1 MHILNTL
8 SGKYSKYL
16 LLSFI
21 INTILFS
28 ALYSQD
34 RNGFTLN
41 GFVSGLDSGKMYLN
55 YFNGNKKITDS
66 AVIRKGE
73 FIFKGLLDEP
83 VKAQLSDNKK
93 LMRDD
98 YRNYLSDFYIEPAE
112 MTITLV
118 NNHFANSKLKGS
130 KTNDDYKRYYNE
142 LNPVLSSIERLKNE
156 IRLGGK
162 QNITLTDSLVFYKKK
177 SKEISSNFIL
187 NHKHSLIA
195 QKAIMELSVNEE
207 IGPDSCLSMLN
218 SLSRSI
224 QHYTTIQKAKA
235 AYVAEISSVPGR
247 NAQDFTRK
255 DVNGKNIR
263 LSSFKGKYVLLDF
276 WASWCIP
283 CRESTPHIKELFAKY
298 NSKGLEVMAVSCDS
312 KYDAWLN
319 AIRADS
325 IERFINILS
334 FTDTDMNFL
343 KTHDKMGDASFEGEL
358 RKQFNLMPIPVEILI
373 DRQGVII
380 GRYGA
385 TEKQA
390 LNMLDIKLTEIFDG
404 INKL

>member
-1 MHILNTL
+1 MQILNTL

-16 LLSFI
+16 LRSLT

-28 ALYSQD
+28 TLYSQD

-41 GFVSGLDSGKMYLN
+41 GLVSGLDSGKMYLS
-55 YFNGNKKITDS
+55 YFNATKKITDS
-66 AVIRKGE
+66 AIINKGE
-73 FIFKGLLDEP
+73 FFFKGLIDEP

-130 KTNDDYKRYYNE
+130 KTDEEYKLFYNE
-142 LNPVLSSIERLKNE
+142 LNPVLSSIQRLKNE
-156 IRLGGK
+156 IRLESK
-162 QNITLTDSLVFYKKK
+162 PNMILTDSLVFYKKK

-187 NHKHSLIA
+187 DHKHSLIA

-207 IGPDSCLSMLN
+207 IGPDSSLSMLN

-224 QHYTTIQKAKA
+224 QHYPTFQKAKA
-235 AYVAEISSVPGR
+235 AYIAEINSAPGHK
-247 NAQDFTRK
+247 AEDFKRK

-263 LSSFKGKYVLLDF
+263 LSSFKGKYILLDF

-283 CRESTPHIKELFAKY
+283 CREATPHIKELFKKY
-298 NSKGLEVMAVSCDS
+298 NSKGLEVIAISCDA
-312 KYDAWLN
+312 KYDDWLN
-319 AIRADS
+319 AIRADRL
-325 IERFINILS
+325 EKFINILS
-334 FTDTDMNFL
+334 FTENDMNFL
-343 KTHDKMGDASFEGEL
+343 KTHDKVGDASYEGEL

-373 DRQGVII
+373 NKEGVII

-385 TEKQA
+385 TEKQS

-404 INKL
+404 IKKR